1 MQNFEFYYEIH
12 KASRHNIQLC
22 GLTTLA
28 NFMPA
33 ILRCLYCIFS
43 MSIKELDW
51 ETKHEGYKI
60 TKYDQDA
67 EEYRGGTTIKKNPE
81 KRTGTN

>member
-1 MQNFEFYYEIH
+1 
-12 KASRHNIQLC
+12 
-22 GLTTLA
+22 
-28 NFMPA
+28 
-33 ILRCLYCIFS
+33 